1 MKNYYLLLVFLVTVS
16 ASWSQEFRQMIAKGT
31 YTVQEI
37 QQSAEAYFAEV
48 GTERGKGYKPYK
60 RWEYQALQ
68 DMDENGML
76 PAPEYYFNELAN
88 YNSYVNQNFV
98 AARTTVGTWQPLGPD
113 YWNQTA
119 GWNPG
124 VGRVTSIAVESANPN
139 HIIVGADTGGVWR
152 SIDAGAN
159 WTVLTDNLS
168 TLSVSA
174 LAMHPTNT
182 STYFWGSTGGTIFR
196 SIDAGTTWNFYSDT
210 GNGTV
215 NKILIDPT
223 NTNKMYAS
231 VEGGGIY
238 KSIDAGLNWSIIN
251 SSATNGYDI
260 EFKPGDTN
268 TIYASGNEFFIS
280 TDGGTTFGPPQTLT
294 QWNQE
299 YVVGSN
305 NWTTTGSNQ
314 NNTITPRT
322 GNGMAFCYVGDFS
335 SPITNL
341 ETPALN
347 LSGAS
352 NPVLNFSYT
361 NVNWEG
367 DIDALR
373 VLYKTSAA
381 GNWIELANYT
391 SEASSWNDITLNLP
405 NASSDYYIA
414 FEGTANYGRG
424 LTLDDVSIEDSTLGT
439 VFEDGFENLSNSFS
453 SGPKMI
459 GVSADDPNV
468 VYVLE
473 ASSGIFGGF
482 HKSTDSG
489 STFTKLD
496 HTGKN
501 YFGYSS
507 FADDTSGQA
516 PRDMDVV
523 VNPQDVMDVHIAG
536 VLSWRSTDGGANF
549 SITAQWV
556 PQDAAFEGIGYC
568 HADIDIME
576 YVGNATDGYKL
587 YVGTDGG
594 VFVADNP
601 LNVSSSYYR
610 DLTPGLAIRQFYK
623 IGISQTDPVVV
634 SGGSQDNGTSVLG
647 ADGIWK
653 DWLGAD
659 GMESFVDKNN
669 SDILYGT
676 SQGGTLYKSF
686 SGGNA
691 RNGIP
696 SPEGK
701 TGNWI
706 TPFEQDPIQQNVIY
720 SGYDEVYKSINGGND
735 WESISQNFGGNL
747 NHLKIAQSN
756 SFNMYAARG
765 DNLYKTVSGGIIGNW
780 EQLTGFNGSINSIAI
795 HPTDP
800 DKIAIATTS
809 ADKVYVSTNGGDTWS
824 SYLFNLPGFSA
835 RALVWEN
842 SNNDGLYLG
851 MNYGVFYINN
861 TFSEWQ
867 PFSNNL
873 PNVIISEL
881 EINSADN
888 KIYAGTYGRGLWS
901 SDLFD
906 ETLSVEDFEM
916 NTISM
921 YPNPAKNQ
929 VSLSWNKAEQV
940 TVKIY
945 NSLGKLM
952 FYTKK
957 QSLLEP
963 LNINTSQY
971 NSGLYFVSVN
981 SLNGVVTKK
990 LIIE

>member
-1 MKNYYLLLVFLVTVS
+1 MKNYYILLILLLTMS
-16 ASWSQEFRQMIAKGT
+16 TSWSQEYRQMIAKGT

-68 DMDENGML
+68 NMDANGML
-76 PAPEYYFNELAN
+76 PTPEFYFNELAN
-88 YNSYVNQNFV
+88 YNNYVNQNFG
-98 AARTTVGTWQPLGPD
+98 AARTTVGTWEPLGPD

-124 VGRVTSIAVESANPN
+124 VGRVTSIAVEPANPN
-139 HIIVGADTGGVWR
+139 HMIVGADTGGVWR
-152 SIDAGAN
+152 SIDGGAN

-168 TLSVSA
+168 TLTVSS
-174 LAMHPTNT
+174 LAMHPGNA
-182 STYFWGSTGGTIFR
+182 STYFWGSTGGTIFK
-196 SIDAGTTWNFYSDT
+196 STDSGTTWSFYSDT
-210 GNGTV
+210 GYGTV
-215 NKILIDPT
+215 NKILIDPI

-238 KSIDAGLNWSIIN
+238 KSIDAGLNWTIISN
-251 SSATNGYDI
+251 SATNGYDI
-260 EFKPGDTN
+260 EFKPGDSN

-280 TDGGTTFGPPQTLT
+280 TDGGDTFGPPGVLL
-294 QWNQE
+294 QWSQE
-299 YVVGSN
+299 YLLGSN
-305 NWTTTGSNQ
+305 DWTTTDSNQ
-314 NNTITPRT
+314 DDSVTPKT
-322 GNGMAFCYVGDFS
+322 GTGMAFCYVGDFS

-341 ETPALN
+341 VTPALN

-361 NVNWEG
+361 NVNWSG
-367 DIDALR
+367 DLDALR
-373 VLYKTSAA
+373 VLYKTST
-381 GNWIELANYT
+381 GGSWVELASYT
-391 SEASSWNDITLNLP
+391 SESATWSDITLSLP
-405 NASSDYYIA
+405 NISSDYYIA

-424 LTLDDVSIEDSTLGT
+424 LTLDDVSIEDPTLGT
-439 VFEDGFENLSNSFS
+439 VFEDGFENSSNSFS
-453 SGPKMI
+453 NGPKMI
-459 GVSADDPNV
+459 GVSLDDPNV

-473 ASSGIFGGF
+473 ASGGVFGGL
-482 HKSTDSG
+482 HKSADSG
-489 STFTKLD
+489 NTFTQLN
-496 HTGKN
+496 HIGKN

-507 FADDTSGQA
+507 FANDASGQA
-516 PRDMDVV
+516 PRDMDIV
-523 VNPQDVMDVHIAG
+523 VNPQNAMEVHIAG
-536 VLSWRSTDGGANF
+536 VLSWLSTDGGVSFN
-549 SITAQWV
+549 ITSQWV
-556 PQDAAFEGIGYC
+556 PEDAEFENIGYC

-576 YVGNATDGYKL
+576 YIGNDTDDYKL

-594 VFVADNP
+594 VFVADDP

-610 DLTPGLAIRQFYK
+610 DLTPGLGIRQFYK
-623 IGISQTDPVVV
+623 IGVSQTNPVVV

-647 ADGIWK
+647 SNGIWK

-659 GMESFVDKNN
+659 GMETFIDKNN
-669 SDILYGT
+669 SNIVYG
-676 SQGGTLYKSF
+676 SIYNGSFYKSY
-686 SGGNA
+686 SQGNA

-701 TGNWI
+701 SGNWI
-706 TPFEQDPIQQNVIY
+706 TPFEQDPIIQDVIY
-720 SGYDEVYKSINGGND
+720 AGYDEVYKSINGGDD
-735 WESISQNFGGNL
+735 WTSISQNFGGNL

-756 SFNMYAARG
+756 NLYMYAAIG
-765 DNLYKTVSGGIIGNW
+765 ENLYKTETGGLTEAWEELIGFD
-780 EQLTGFNGSINSIAI
+780 GYINSIAI
-795 HPTDP
+795 HPTNP
-800 DKIAIATTS
+800 NKIAIATTS

-824 SYLFNLPGFSA
+824 SYLFNLPNFSA
-835 RALVWEN
+835 RALVWGIN
-842 SNNDGLYLG
+842 GNDGLYLG
-851 MNYGVFYINN
+851 MNYGVFYIDN
-861 TFSEWQ
+861 TFTEWQ

-901 SDLFD
+901 SGLFD
-906 ETLSVEDFEM
+906 VTLSVEDFEL
-916 NTISM
+916 NSISM
-921 YPNPAKNQ
+921 FPNPAKNQ
-929 VSLSWNKAEQV
+929 VNLLWDKAEQV
-940 TVKIY
+940 SVKVY

-952 FYTKK
+952 YYSKK
-957 QSLLEP
+957 QNLLDA
-963 LNINTSQY
+963 LSIDTSRY